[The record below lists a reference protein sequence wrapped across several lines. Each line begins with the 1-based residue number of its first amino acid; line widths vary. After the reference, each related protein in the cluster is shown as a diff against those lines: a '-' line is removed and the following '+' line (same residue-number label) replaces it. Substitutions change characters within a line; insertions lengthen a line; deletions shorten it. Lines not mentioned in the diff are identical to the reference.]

1 MKPTRLW
8 GFFSLALALALLV
21 PVIGARAAEPDV
33 TETARRAW
41 QLLDYIAVDYAGAV
55 ADGKVVRE
63 SEYTEMTEFAQAAA
77 SAMSTLPES
86 AGRSRLQADAQAL
99 KSLVAGK
106 AEPRAVAEKAHAL
119 ASGLLKAYPFPLSP
133 TRAPD
138 VARGAALFS
147 SQCSAC
153 HGPSGHANGPLAA
166 KLSPHP
172 TDLADRSRARE
183 RSVAALYQVISQG
196 VSGTAMPSFKAS
208 LSDEDRWAL
217 AFFAGTLAYS
227 DAERKAGAATW
238 TSAPA
243 AREVIGT
250 LDGLAQTTESA
261 LATKIPP
268 ATAAQVMA
276 WARSHPAE
284 LAGGGTQPTSL
295 TRARLTESVAA
306 ARAGDRPAATRLA
319 LSAYLDGFEPL
330 EPALKVRDAALMGEV
345 ETAMGRYRSK
355 VATGTTP
362 EVESTAATLL
372 ALFDR
377 VDSRLAPSESDA
389 VSTFVGALTILL
401 REGVEALLVVVAMIA
416 FLRKAER
423 RDVLPYV
430 HAGWAIALASGGATW
445 LAATYLVGVSGASRE
460 LTEGFSSLFAAV
472 VLLGVGMWMHQ
483 KSVAGRWQVYLQA
496 KLSAAL
502 NQRTAWLLF
511 GLSFVAVYREVF
523 ETVLFYAALW
533 SPGNGLPLLAG
544 LGSGIVVLG
553 ILAAVLLRT
562 SARLPIGKFFAAS
575 SLLVAVLAVVLA
587 GKGMAALQEAGV
599 LSVDPVAFPRIDVL
613 GIHPSLQTL
622 LAQAAVIVVVI
633 VTYLINTRTGP
644 KLPSASRRA

>member
-1 MKPTRLW
+1 MKFSRPS
-8 GFFSLALALALLV
+8 GFVFLAIALLMSV
-21 PVIGARAAEPDV
+21 MAASAAEPEA

-63 SEYTEMTEFAQAAA
+63 SEYAEMTEFAQTAA
-77 SAMSTLPES
+77 SSLSTLPES
-86 AGRSRLQADAQAL
+86 AGRARLQVDAQEL
-99 KSLVAGK
+99 KTLVASK

-119 ASGLLKAYPFPLSP
+119 AAGLLKAYPFPLSP

-138 VARGAALFS
+138 VARGAALFA

-153 HGPSGHANGPLAA
+153 HGPSGHADGPLAA
-166 KLSPHP
+166 NLNPHP
-172 TDLADRSRARE
+172 TNLADRTRARE

-217 AFFAGTLAYS
+217 AFFAGTLAYT
-227 DAERKAGAATW
+227 DAETSAGAAVW
-238 TSAPA
+238 KSASV
-243 AREVIGT
+243 AREMVGT
-250 LDGLAQTTESA
+250 LDGLAQTSESA
-261 LATKIPP
+261 LAAKIQP
-268 ATAAQVMA
+268 ATAAQVVA

-284 LAGGGTQPTSL
+284 LADGGAQSTSL

-306 ARAGDRPAATRLA
+306 ARAGDRAAATRLA

-330 EPALKVRDAALMGEV
+330 EPALKVRDAALMSEV
-345 ETAMGRYRSK
+345 ETAMGNYRSK
-355 VATGTTP
+355 VATGTAP
-362 EVESTAATLL
+362 EVESSAASLF

-377 VDSRLAPSESDA
+377 VDTRLAPSESDA

-430 HAGWAIALASGGATW
+430 HAGWVVALAAGGGTW

-483 KSVAGRWQVYLQA
+483 KSVAGRWQIYLQA

-533 SPGNGLPLLAG
+533 TPGSGLPLLAG

-562 SARLPIGKFFAAS
+562 SARLPIGQFFAAS

-613 GIHPSLQTL
+613 GIHPSLETL
-622 LAQAAVIVVVI
+622 LAQAVVIVVVVI
-633 VTYLINTRTGP
+633 TYVINTRAGAKVP
-644 KLPSASRRA
+644 AASRSV

>member
-1 MKPTRLW
+1 MK
-8 GFFSLALALALLV
+8 FSRPSAFVFLALALLMTV
-21 PVIGARAAEPDV
+21 MGASAAEPDA
-33 TETARRAW
+33 TETARRTW

-63 SEYTEMTEFAQAAA
+63 SEYMEMTEFAQTAA
-77 SAMSTLPES
+77 SSLSALPDS
-86 AGRSRLQADAQAL
+86 AARSRLQIDADEL
-99 KSLVAGK
+99 KALVAGK
-106 AEPRAVAEKAHAL
+106 AEPRVVATKAHAL

-133 TRAPD
+133 SRAPD
-138 VARGAALFS
+138 VARGATLFA
-147 SQCSAC
+147 SQCSTC
-153 HGPSGHANGPLAA
+153 HGSGGHADGPLAA
-166 KLSPHP
+166 NLNPHP
-172 TDLADRSRARE
+172 TNLADRTRARE
-183 RSVAALYQVISQG
+183 RSVAALYQIISQG
-196 VSGTAMPSFKAS
+196 VSGTAMPSFQAS

-217 AFFAGTLAYS
+217 AFFAGTLAYT
-227 DAERKAGAATW
+227 DAERSAGAAAW
-238 TSAPA
+238 KSASA
-243 AREVIGT
+243 ARELVGT
-250 LDGLAQTTESA
+250 LDGLAQTSESA
-261 LATKIPP
+261 LAAKIQPT
-268 ATAAQVMA
+268 AAAQVVA
-276 WARSHPAE
+276 WARSHPAD
-284 LAGGGTQPTSL
+284 LAGGTRSTSL
-295 TRARLTESVAA
+295 TRARLTESVEA
-306 ARAGDRPAATRLA
+306 ARAGDRATATRLA

-330 EPALKVRDAALMGEV
+330 EPALKVRDAALMSEV
-345 ETAMGRYRSK
+345 ETAMGNYRSK
-355 VATGTTP
+355 VATGTAP
-362 EVESTAATLL
+362 EVESTAASLF

-377 VDSRLAPSESDA
+377 VDTRLAPSESDA

-430 HAGWAIALASGGATW
+430 HAGWVVALAGGGVTW
-445 LAATYLVGVSGASRE
+445 LAATYFVGISGASRE

-483 KSVAGRWQVYLQA
+483 KSVAGRWQIYLQA

-533 SPGNGLPLLAG
+533 TPGNGLPLLAG

-562 SARLPIGKFFAAS
+562 SARLPIGQFFAAS

-587 GKGMAALQEAGV
+587 GKGVAALQEAGM
-599 LSVDPVAFPRIDVL
+599 LSVDPVAFPRIDAL
-613 GIHPSLQTL
+613 GMHPSLQTL
-622 LAQAAVIVVVI
+622 LAQAAVIVVVV

-644 KLPSASRRA
+644 KFSPDSRALDD

>member
-1 MKPTRLW
+1 MKLDCLRRFVPLTIV
-8 GFFSLALALALLV
+8 LLMT
-21 PVIGARAAEPDV
+21 VIGARAAESDP

-55 ADGKVVRE
+55 ADGKVVHE
-63 SEYTEMTEFAQAAA
+63 SEYAEMTEFAQTAA
-77 SAMSTLPES
+77 SALSTLPES
-86 AGRSRLQADAQAL
+86 AARSRLQLDAEAL
-99 KSLVAGK
+99 KTLVAGK
-106 AEPRAVAEKAHAL
+106 AEPRVVAAKAHTL

-133 TRAPD
+133 SRAPD
-138 VARGAALFS
+138 VARGATLFA

-153 HGPSGHANGPLAA
+153 HGPSGHADGPLAA
-166 KLSPHP
+166 NLNPHP
-172 TDLADRSRARE
+172 TNLADQTRARE

-196 VSGTAMPSFKAS
+196 VSGTAMPSFKS
-208 LSDEDRWAL
+208 SVSDEDRWAL

-227 DAERKAGAATW
+227 DAQKSAGAAAW
-238 TSAPA
+238 KSASA
-243 AREVIGT
+243 ARELVGT
-250 LDGLAQTTESA
+250 LDGLAQASESA
-261 LATKIPP
+261 LAAKIPP
-268 ATAAQVMA
+268 ATAAQLMA

-284 LAGGGTQPTSL
+284 LANGGDQSTSL
-295 TRARLTESVAA
+295 TRTRLTESVAA
-306 ARAGDRPAATRLA
+306 ARAGDRAAATRLA
-319 LSAYLDGFEPL
+319 LAAYLDGFEPL
-330 EPALKVRDAALMGEV
+330 EPALKARDAALMSEV
-345 ETAMGRYRSK
+345 ETAMGNYRSK
-355 VATGTTP
+355 VANGATA
-362 EVESTAATLL
+362 EIESTAASLFT
-372 ALFDR
+372 LFDR

-430 HAGWAIALASGGATW
+430 HAGWAVALAGGGVTW
-445 LAATYLVGVSGASRE
+445 VAATYLVAISGASRE
-460 LTEGFSSLFAAV
+460 LTEGFSSLFAAI

-483 KSVAGRWQVYLQA
+483 KSVAGRWQIYLQA

-502 NQRTAWLLF
+502 NRRTAWLLF

-533 SPGNGLPLLAG
+533 TPGNGLPLLAG

-553 ILAAVLLRT
+553 VLAAVLLRT
-562 SARLPIGKFFAAS
+562 SARLPIGQFFAAS

-587 GKGMAALQEAGV
+587 GKGMAALQEAGI
-599 LSVDPVAFPRIDVL
+599 LSVNPVAFPRIDVL

-622 LAQAAVIVVVI
+622 LAQAAVIVVVVI
-633 VTYLINTRTGP
+633 TYMINTRAGP
-644 KLPSASRRA
+644 KLTATSHGG

>member
-1 MKPTRLW
+1 MKLHRPS
-8 GFFSLALALALLV
+8 GFLFLATLLV
-21 PVIGARAAEPDV
+21 MSVMGASAAEPDA

-63 SEYTEMTEFAQAAA
+63 SEYAEMTEFAQTAA
-77 SAMSTLPES
+77 SALSTLPES
-86 AGRSRLQADAQAL
+86 ARRSRLQVDAQEL
-99 KSLVAGK
+99 RTLVAGK
-106 AEPRAVAEKAHAL
+106 TDPSVVADKAHAL
-119 ASGLLKAYPFPLSP
+119 ASALLKAYPFPLSP

-138 VARGAALFS
+138 LARGAALFA

-153 HGPSGHANGPLAA
+153 HGPSGHADGPLAA
-166 KLSPHP
+166 NLNPHP
-172 TDLADRSRARE
+172 TDLADRTRARE
-183 RSVAALYQVISQG
+183 RSVAALYQAISQG
-196 VSGTAMPSFKAS
+196 VSGTAMPSFKDH
-208 LSDEDRWAL
+208 LSDDDRWAL

-227 DAERKAGAATW
+227 DAERSAGAAIW
-238 TSAPA
+238 TSPSA
-243 AREVIGT
+243 ARQMVGT
-250 LDGLAQTTESA
+250 LDGLAQTSEAA
-261 LATKIPP
+261 LAAKIQPV
-268 ATAAQVMA
+268 TAGQVMA
-276 WARSHPAE
+276 WARSHPAD
-284 LAGGGTQPTSL
+284 LAGGGAQSTSL

-306 ARAGDRPAATRLA
+306 VRAGDRAAARRLA

-330 EPALKVRDAALMGEV
+330 EPALKVRDAALMSEV
-345 ETAMGRYRSK
+345 ETAMGNYRSK
-355 VATGTTP
+355 VATGKTP
-362 EVESTAATLL
+362 EVESAAASLFT
-372 ALFDR
+372 LFDR
-377 VDSRLAPSESDA
+377 VDTRLAPSESDA

-430 HAGWAIALASGGATW
+430 HAGWMVALAGGGVTW

-533 SPGNGLPLLAG
+533 TPGNGLPLLAG
-544 LGSGIVVLG
+544 LGSGIVVLAV
-553 ILAAVLLRT
+553 LAAVLLRT
-562 SARLPIGKFFAAS
+562 SARLPIGQFFAAS

-587 GKGMAALQEAGV
+587 GKGMAALQEAGI
-599 LSVDPVAFPRIDVL
+599 LSVNPVAFPRIDVL

-622 LAQAAVIVVVI
+622 LAQAAVIVVVVI
-633 VTYLINTRTGP
+633 TYVINTRTGP
-644 KLPSASRRA
+644 KLSTASRGA